1 MLCYIRTCVEKVEK
15 QSTNTSVLEQETIDN
30 KGDSDPSEG
39 HNTAFRSGDREQYSA
54 ARDIT
59 WKRHQVCWGWIWGK
73 NWGTLHQQGSNRDDM
88 VLSFCSF
95 YVCCV
100 CFLGFC
106 GVFSP
111 SSSVLFSSCVLLSSL
126 SVPPH
131 LSCIFLMSPALIPEY
146 FQVCSP
152 SKAVLYLLH

>member
-1 MLCYIRTCVEKVEK
+1 MYCAYL
-15 QSTNTSVLEQETIDN
+15 QSN
-30 KGDSDPSEG
+30 KHGPVILVSL
-39 HNTAFRSGDREQYSA
+39 R
-54 ARDIT
+54 
-59 WKRHQVCWGWIWGK
+59 V
-73 NWGTLHQQGSNRDDM
+73 
-88 VLSFCSF
+88 
-95 YVCCV
+95 CV
-100 CFLGFC
+100 CFIYFLGFC
-106 GVFSP
+106 GVFRP